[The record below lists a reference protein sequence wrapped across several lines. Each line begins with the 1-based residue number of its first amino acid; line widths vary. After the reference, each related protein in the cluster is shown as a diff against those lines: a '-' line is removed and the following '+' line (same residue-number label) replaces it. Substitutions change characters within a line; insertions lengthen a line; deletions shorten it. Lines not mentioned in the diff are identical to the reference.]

1 MLQSVTKTSKRAK
14 KSQSI
19 NLNNVFYCKY
29 CDYTT
34 CKKNNL
40 ERHKKTK
47 KHQKNVT
54 KCNAHLLQSVTKNEP
69 KHFQCDICYKDFN
82 NRMSMWRHKKKC
94 CKKIEI
100 KENLSLEEENKL
112 LKLKLLEKENEILKT
127 KIDALSSGGGLG
139 HNGNQ
144 NNCHNNIGTQNNT
157 QNISINVYLNEH
169 CKNAMSLEDFVDK
182 INVSLKDIQETK
194 QLGYVD
200 GLSNIFLKS
209 LKDMPDTERPI
220 HSTDKKRSKFV
231 IKGGD
236 GWEKDDGTKVDNA
249 VSKVKFKH
257 VNALTEWEENNPNY
271 EHDPTKLS
279 EWQQLLE
286 NMNPGTSQ
294 TEKVKNNTAVKK
306 KIAEAVCIKEAI
318 NNLTE

>member
-1 MLQSVTKTSKRAK
+1 MLQNVTKMSKLSK
-14 KSQSI
+14 NEQSI
-19 NLNNVFYCKY
+19 ISNTIYFCKY
-29 CDYTT
+29 CHYTT
-34 CKKNNL
+34 CKKNNYI
-40 ERHKKTK
+40 RHKNSK

-69 KHFQCDICYKDFN
+69 KHFQCDICNKQFN
-82 NRMSMWRHKKKC
+82 NRMTMWRHKKKC
-94 CKKIEI
+94 CRKIEI

-127 KIDALSSGGGLG
+127 KIDALSGRGGVAN
-139 HNGNQ
+139 NGSQ

-169 CKNAMSLEDFVDK
+169 CKNAMSLQDFVDK

-220 HSTDKKRSKFV
+220 HSTDSKRSKFV

-236 GWEKDDGTKVDNA
+236 GWEKDDGTKVDDA

-257 VNALTEWEENNPNY
+257 VNTLSEWEENNTNY
-271 EHDPTKLS
+271 KYDPIKLN

-286 NMNPGTSQ
+286 NMNPGVTTS
-294 TEKVKNNTAVKK
+294 EKTKNNTAVKK

-318 NNLTE
+318 NNLSE

>member
-1 MLQSVTKTSKRAK
+1 MSKMSK
-14 KSQSI
+14 NEQSI
-19 NLNNVFYCKY
+19 KSNTIFFCKY

-34 CKKNNL
+34 SKKNNYI
-40 ERHKKTK
+40 RHKNSK
-47 KHQKNVT
+47 KHKKNVT

-69 KHFQCDICYKDFN
+69 KHFQCDICNKLFN
-82 NRMSMWRHKKKC
+82 NRMTMWRHKKKC

-100 KENLSLEEENKL
+100 KEKISLEEENKM

-127 KIDALSSGGGLG
+127 KIDALSGGSSGG
-139 HNGNQ
+139 NIGNQ

-169 CKNAMSLEDFVDK
+169 CKNAMSLQDFVNK
-182 INVSLKDIQETK
+182 LNVSLKDIQETK

-231 IKGGD
+231 IKAGD
-236 GWEKDDGTKVDNA
+236 GWEKDDGTKVDDA

-257 VNALTEWEENNPNY
+257 VNALSEWEENNPNY
-271 EHDPTKLS
+271 EHNPEKLN

-286 NMNPGTSQ
+286 NMNPGTSIN
-294 TEKVKNNTAVKK
+294 EKSKNNMAVKK

-318 NNLTE
+318 NNLVD

>member
-1 MLQSVTKTSKRAK
+1 MLQSVTKKGKRAK
-14 KSQSI
+14 KGQSI
-19 NLNNVFYCKY
+19 ISNNDYYCKF

-34 CKKNNL
+34 SKKNHF
-40 ERHKKTK
+40 ERHEKSK

-54 KCNAHLLQSVTKNEP
+54 KCNAHLLQSVTKNGP

-127 KIDALSSGGGLG
+127 KIDALSGSGVGG
-139 HNGNQ
+139 GNQ

-169 CKNAMSLEDFVDK
+169 CKNAMSLQDFVNK
-182 INVSLKDIQETK
+182 INVSLQDIQETK

-236 GWEKDDGTKVDNA
+236 GWEKDDGTKVEDA

-257 VNALTEWEENNPNY
+257 VNALSEWEANNPNY
-271 EHDPTKLS
+271 ENNPEKLN

-286 NMNPGTSQ
+286 NMNPGISKN
-294 TEKVKNNTAVKK
+294 EKTKNNTAVKK

-318 NNLTE
+318 NNL